1 MRTLSII
8 QNALRENAGKAV
20 AWVVEIYL
28 PQTDLV
34 RLSNREVTIGVYE
47 YEAKLIRFGD
57 GTKVIPAGV
66 DLTDAMGSSSGFDF
80 TVRSLPEDAVRF
92 SDLVE
97 SRVCDGSEVRFG
109 CIFMQP
115 GRALEESDI
124 IWLHTYVIDSYT
136 VTSETVNV
144 RCVDYAG
151 VYGNNKILIEVRDA
165 DFPNAPH
172 ESYGQIIPKIFGTVT
187 DCPLLPVSTG
197 GKTYLDG
204 HVMVDDRVITVDDV
218 SGFSD
223 PPSEGALIEIDDEM
237 IRYYEIDRA
246 LNTFGTIGKLC
257 DRAAGGTAAAEHA
270 DGETVY
276 EVADHYDYLVADHAC
291 ADVSNVRVGED
302 TLVDEDDY
310 ELDTVQASGRDVQLL
325 RMLKRPKARR
335 WQAGSQK
342 LVIEG
347 VKEEVLTGAG
357 PDYEWEF
364 RTDDGNEDAM
374 NCITSDEVTQ
384 YTKLTKN
391 RQVVGYS
398 LQGVLGETGF
408 AKYGRC
414 KKMRLGIEYQCS
426 GLWKGNTWPY
436 WFMQLS
442 ENGDAQ
448 TSGGLKKPDPVDNN
462 LVVDEH
468 EHQEQSDWTIDSTKP
483 LFDVEPDVDPI
494 RFNTDDSNGNQE
506 NGTFYENFSF
516 KDINVQDGSHVI
528 QKLRWR
534 ILVDG
539 YITSMVAKITLP
551 NGKIYSK
558 VWSTFAIPEEKV
570 FEIATA
576 DVGEITFEQ
585 LRNNEISFRV
595 DGKYTTGYW
604 VGLDSILDVEHKYY
618 IKGQDTDL
626 GQKKE
631 KAKTSKENVGG
642 ETSTSRITMYAD
654 LTYFAKYW
662 GEALHDVEGWGI
674 FGARPMIQIGMYN
687 AQMDDNTEIYIYRL
701 WLEVDYQPFITEISD
716 TLIADVSGAMNALV
730 LMEHPVDVLIHLLTD
745 VAGVSPGYINQE
757 SFDAV
762 KAVVG
767 NYCPKVARHIN
778 SQTTARELIQQLLT
792 DTNMRLI
799 FEGTQLYLKLRDWE
813 YDQDDSVGEI
823 TADYFAE
830 KSLEKVRSGT
840 DQLFNQL
847 ALYFNRS
854 PINGN
859 FRRVRE
865 FNDLASQKL
874 PWGVR
879 RETYDGY
886 WHGDNNATAKW
897 IGESLLAY
905 GAWKYSVIKMTLPLN
920 WIHLELG
927 DIVELTHERSGLEHN
942 LGEVVML
949 RVAGADRIQ
958 AGVAIWDTIKLG
970 SASGARIEA
979 DRGGRW
985 MRFYVDGR
993 LTAILDIDGNFTVR
1007 GRAKVGMGGFIPWS
1021 GDEYDFLYRGIIS
1034 QANENPPGHHVSL
1047 ITWLGDGYK
1056 CPLILWGGLLDRDH
1070 YPYASYPEWG
1080 AVLYGSQVKFN
1091 QPIDIEISDY
1101 VELAPDGS
1109 VIYLSPNGKD
1119 VAAYYEYI
1127 PFGETG
1133 YPGVW
1138 RFKGKL
1144 RSNGIK

>member
-1 MRTLSII
+1 MRSLSII
-8 QNALRENAGKAV
+8 QDALRGNAGKSV
-20 AWVVEIYL
+20 AWLVEIYL
-28 PQTDLV
+28 PGADIV

-115 GRALEESDI
+115 GWALEESDI

-165 DFPNAPH
+165 DFPDAPH
-172 ESYGQIIPKIFGTVT
+172 ESYGQIIPRIFGEVS
-187 DCPLLPVSTG
+187 DCPLIPVSLG
-197 GKTYLDG
+197 GKTVLSG
-204 HVMVDDRVITVDDV
+204 HLLVDDRVVPVEDV
-218 SGFSD
+218 SGFAD
-223 PPSEGALIEIDDEM
+223 APSGGAILEIDDEQ
-237 IRYYEIDRA
+237 IRYYEIDRV
-246 LNTFGTIGKLC
+246 LNTYGTTAKPC
-257 DRAAGGTAAAEHA
+257 DRAVNGTVAVEHS
-270 DGETVY
+270 DGTTVY
-276 EVADHYDYLVADHAC
+276 EQAEHYDFIVSDDIC
-291 ADVSNVRVGED
+291 KGVSNVRVGED
-302 TLVDEDDY
+302 TPVDEDDY
-310 ELDTVQASGRDVQLL
+310 EVDNTQASGRDITIL
-325 RMLKRPKARR
+325 RMFKRPKARR
-335 WQAGSQK
+335 WQPGSDK

-347 VKEEVLTGAG
+347 IKEEVLTGEG
-357 PDYEWEF
+357 PDYEWEW
-364 RTDDGNEDAM
+364 RTDDGNADAM

-391 RQVVGYS
+391 RQVIGYS
-398 LQGVLGETGF
+398 LEGVLADTGL
-408 AKYGRC
+408 AKYGRF

-436 WFMQLS
+436 WFVQLS

-448 TSGGLKKPDPVDNN
+448 TSGSLKKPDPVDNN

-483 LFDVEPDVDPI
+483 LFDVEPDVAPI
-494 RFNTDDSNGNQE
+494 HYNEDDSNGDQV
-506 NGTFYENFSF
+506 NGTFFENFSF
-516 KDINVQDGSHVI
+516 KDINVQDGAHVI
-528 QKLRWR
+528 KKLRWR

-539 YITSMVAKITLP
+539 YITSMVAKISLP
-551 NGKIYSK
+551 NGKFYTK
-558 VWSTFAIPEEKV
+558 GWSTFAVPEEKV
-570 FEIATA
+570 FEITTA

-585 LRNNEISFRV
+585 LRNNQISFRV
-595 DGKYTTGYW
+595 DGKYTAGYW
-604 VGLDSILDVEHKYY
+604 VHLDSFLDVEHKYY

-662 GEALHDVEGWGI
+662 GEALHDVQGWGI

-687 AQMDDNTEIYIYRL
+687 APMDDNTEIYIYRL
-701 WLEVDYQPFITEISD
+701 WLEVDYQPFTLEISD
-716 TLIADVSGAMNALV
+716 DLIADVAGRTFAGELY
-730 LMEHPVDVLIHLLTD
+730 EHPVDVLYHLMTD
-745 VAGVSPGYINQE
+745 DALIPIGTINQE

-767 NYCPKVARHIN
+767 NYCPRVARHIG
-778 SQTTARELIQQLLT
+778 SQITARELIQQLLT

-799 FEGTQLYLKLRDWE
+799 FEGTQYYLKLRDWA

-823 TADYFAE
+823 TASYFAE

-854 PINGN
+854 PRNGN

-865 FNDLASQKL
+865 FDDLASQKL

-958 AGVAIWDTIKLG
+958 AGVAVWDTIKLG
-970 SASGARIEA
+970 SVSGARVEA

-1021 GDEYDFLYRGIIS
+1021 GDEYDWLYRGIMS
-1034 QANENPPGHHVSL
+1034 QENENPPGHHVSL
-1047 ITWLGDGYK
+1047 ITYYGDGYK

-1080 AVLYGSQVKFN
+1080 AV
-1091 QPIDIEISDY
+1091 
-1101 VELAPDGS
+1101 
-1109 VIYLSPNGKD
+1109 
-1119 VAAYYEYI
+1119 
-1127 PFGETG
+1127 
-1133 YPGVW
+1133 
-1138 RFKGKL
+1138 R
-1144 RSNGIK
+1144 